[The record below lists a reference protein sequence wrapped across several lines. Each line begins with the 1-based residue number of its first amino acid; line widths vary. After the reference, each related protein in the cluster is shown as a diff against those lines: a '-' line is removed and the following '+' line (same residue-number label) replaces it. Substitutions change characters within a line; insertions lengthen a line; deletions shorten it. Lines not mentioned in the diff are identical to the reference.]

1 MRTLNFIPNSI
12 EAFKDLLGY
21 WPSLI
26 YTGIA
31 EEPGGSKNT
40 MVVITMDQVR
50 NNGGLAKS
58 SSHEDGV
65 MCMEVRSSSWTE
77 TTGLVTD

>member
-1 MRTLNFIPNSI
+1 
-12 EAFKDLLGY
+12 
-21 WPSLI
+21 
-26 YTGIA
+26 
-31 EEPGGSKNT
+31 